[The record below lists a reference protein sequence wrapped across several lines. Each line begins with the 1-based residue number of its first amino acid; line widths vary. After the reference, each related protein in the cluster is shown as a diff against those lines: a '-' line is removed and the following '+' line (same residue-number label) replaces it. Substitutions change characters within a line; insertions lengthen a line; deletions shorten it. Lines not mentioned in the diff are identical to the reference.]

1 MKLKSLSNKDRYGN
15 MFSVEF
21 FEPDT
26 SVPIIMAIP
35 EPTYDHPGDP
45 KGTDTVPAWL
55 TPGEFVMNAEA
66 TRKYEPELKKM
77 NNEGREMQEKQGGS
91 IPTYADDG
99 GIIQS
104 VTDFFTMPK
113 PPEGSGI
120 KYRRH
125 KDGSIGMWAG
135 NTFRG
140 YYKKPAKKESSF
152 SERLGINYNA
162 EGGGVPPMYAS
173 VGDYVMPDFLSDS
186 FLDKNVI
193 PGMYATE
200 TSSGANVKTSK
211 KGAIGPMQILPTTA
225 ANPGFG
231 VMPRTVAEISSLDGA
246 QQFAKDYMRGIHRE
260 NPDFN
265 LEEVVTAYHSGA
277 KNVRK
282 AKEGVEPLGPRGEA
296 YADKVG
302 VANTEESIVDKAL
315 NIASQLNPLGVTE
328 ASAQSTLV
336 PADNAPP
343 KNEDD
348 DSLFSGVMDYLKN
361 PPGVAKRRA
370 ENAEFNRKVAK
381 NNAENVGESFE
392 ELEARRLRNI
402 ERGED
407 PFKGSEPVNEKTYNG
422 LKKAVEFQKGE
433 VIANTETS
441 LVTNKVDPPIAA
453 AVLEAEKKK
462 LETLG
467 QPNIGDATDADA
479 MDITTASVNA
489 AKKVVD
495 NTDKSK
501 IPPSNQDKI
510 IKETGEN
517 ADPTFIEKAKQ
528 SFIDAFGDLFNP
540 RELARMAIIYTG
552 SRLLGYSHDGSLGY
566 AAKQYIARVDK
577 FAADQFDA
585 VKANRDSYTTES
597 YNKYLS
603 SRNMDDLVPVGGAT
617 GVLSEE
623 GEMYLSGVVIG
634 QDEQG
639 QDILFNGVLPK
650 VKLKDKTEAFIFPDG
665 SRVRLDNPLVRGKY
679 SKVRPELQVRDKV
692 SERYMTAIDR
702 AVKAAQRDKGIA
714 VDDRFTATQ
723 TVADAATQ
731 IIFKEYEL
739 YGADPTRQTA
749 LARMMNK
756 AIDKWAAASAE
767 FVKTGKGLGP
777 NKDRDP
783 RDGAALEAFFL
794 EEKIVKD
801 FGISPKLIQGTDPYI
816 LKDLADKVF
825 IYSDV
830 DENDAKRDFRESQE
844 IFNRGINKKGR
855 KYGFDKEPPEGH
867 TKLTWWM
874 SRIYDSASPDHNSAI
889 TFLNENVK

>member
-21 FEPDT
+21 FEPD
-26 SVPIIMAIP
+26 SSIPIIMAIP

-140 YYKKPAKKESSF
+140 YYKEPAKKESSF
-152 SERLGINYNA
+152 SERLGISYNA

-173 VGDYVMPDFLSDS
+173 VGDYVMPDFLSDE

-200 TSSGANVKTSK
+200 TSSGANVKTSED
-211 KGAIGPMQILPTTA
+211 GAIGPMQILPTTA
-225 ANPGFG
+225 ASPGYD
-231 VMPRTVAEISSLDGA
+231 VQPRTLADIRSLEGA
-246 QQFAKDYMRGIHRE
+246 QQFAKDYMRGIHRY
-260 NPDFN
+260 NPDFT

-277 KNVRK
+277 GNVRK

-302 VANTEESIVDKAL
+302 VVDTEESTADKVFNIV
-315 NIASQLNPLGVTE
+315 SQLNPLGVTE
-328 ASAQSTLV
+328 AAAQSTLI
-336 PADNAPP
+336 PTNDAPP
-343 KNEDD
+343 KDENDE
-348 DSLFSGVMDYLKN
+348 SFFSGLFDYFQN

-370 ENAEFNRKVAK
+370 ANAEFNRKVAK
-381 NNAENVGESFE
+381 NNAENVAKSFE
-392 ELEARRLRNI
+392 EMESRRLRNI

-433 VIANTETS
+433 VIDNTEKS

-453 AVLEAEKKK
+453 AVLEAEKKE

-479 MDITTASVNA
+479 MDINTASVDA

-566 AAKQYIARVDK
+566 AAKQYISRIDG
-577 FAADQFDA
+577 FAEDQFDA
-585 VKANRDSYTTES
+585 VKANKDAYTTKS
-597 YNKYLS
+597 YNDYLV
-603 SRNMDDLVPVGGAT
+603 SRDMDDLIPVSNALT
-617 GVLSEE
+617 ITKT
-623 GEMYLSGVVIG
+623 SGSTYIRGIG
-634 QDEQG
+634 
-639 QDILFNGVLPK
+639 IVPK
-650 VKLKDKTEAFIFPDG
+650 VTMSDKTE
-665 SRVRLDNPLVRGKY
+665 RVLIQGKPVSISQVIDKNSGLTLADIMEPVDKEVHSVQSVRNRLD
-679 SKVRPELQVRDKV
+679 KVATDAMSAANRDV
-692 SERYMTAIDR
+692 GLED
-702 AVKAAQRDKGIA
+702 
-714 VDDRFTATQ
+714 
-723 TVADAATQ
+723 
-731 IIFKEYEL
+731 
-739 YGADPTRQTA
+739 
-749 LARMMNK
+749 
-756 AIDKWAAASAE
+756 
-767 FVKTGKGLGP
+767 GKGLSDNSQAVAMEAASKFNKILLRNGASIAQAEDLEIVVNGAIQDYYTARAIAKKDGTTGP
-777 NKDRDP
+777 TSVEAYIEQRLITPLTNNNITSDMVKGTSAKNLRALNKRIYNGMNIKDKRNP
-783 RDGAALEAFFL
+783 EFQNEYANEWAATKKAWELIPVEERAEWTRKAGERKDYSAFTL
-794 EEKIVKD
+794 
-801 FGISPKLIQGTDPYI
+801 
-816 LKDLADKVF
+816 
-825 IYSDV
+825 
-830 DENDAKRDFRESQE
+830 
-844 IFNRGINKKGR
+844 
-855 KYGFDKEPPEGH
+855 
-867 TKLTWWM
+867 WM
-874 SRIYDSASPDHNSAI
+874 SKTPDGEIDKIIEEAA
-889 TFLNENVK
+889 K